1 MRNTNQK
8 ISNTKL
14 MKMIHYMTLF
24 RLTFLAVFL
33 FIQPALFAG
42 PDVIDTIQIEEV
54 VVTGTPV
61 KVSRNSVPMAVSVV
75 NSAQIE
81 ASHESA
87 ILPILNGRVP
97 GLFVTERGVTGF
109 GVAQGSAGQIS
120 IRGIGGNPTT
130 GVLMLIDGHPQF
142 MGIMGHPLP
151 DSYVAS
157 EVERVEVIR
166 GPASILYGSN
176 AMGGVI
182 NIITKKQ
189 TREGIHGQARVS
201 YGSFNTQKYMAS
213 LGGKKNKFS
222 AFGSFN
228 HDQTDGHRDHSDF
241 KIDNG
246 YGKLAYNL
254 NPHFYI
260 STDFSLAG
268 FEAADP
274 GPDTLNASIGQRID
288 ITRGYWSSSI
298 QNEFEKASGAL
309 NLFYNFGEHNITDGF
324 HSTDHNYGLNF
335 YESLKFFEGNNI
347 TLGLDY
353 MAYGGMAEN
362 VKAMGGQGITFTDTT
377 MNETGVYGFIQQT
390 VAEQLTLNAGLRYQN
405 HSVYGGQWIPSGGFA
420 WQFGELATWKGNV
433 AKGFRSPTIRE
444 LFLWGPQNPNL
455 EPESVINYETG
466 IAKTFFNKSMKA
478 ELTFFAV
485 SGDNQIIMVP
495 VSGRMQ
501 FMNSGEIN
509 NKGIEFE
516 LIAEPFENFRLN
528 GTYSF
533 IDMKSPVY
541 ATPEHHLFL
550 GAQYTWNK
558 VELSAN
564 VRQISDLDNDP
575 SPAENK
581 VSYTLLNAKAAYN
594 LMNNLKLY
602 VNAENLLDEDYQ
614 VNRYYT
620 MPGTTVFA
628 GMRFSF

>member
-1 MRNTNQK
+1 MNSK
-8 ISNTKL
+8 KL
-14 MKMIHYMTLF
+14 LLQLF
-24 RLTFLAVFL
+24 LLTFFL
-33 FIQPALFAG
+33 NVQISAYSEPE
-42 PDVIDTIQIEEV
+42 VIDTIQIEEV

-61 KVSRNSVPMAVSVV
+61 KVSRNNVPMAVSVV
-75 NSAQIE
+75 NREQIE

-182 NIITKKQ
+182 NIITRKQ
-189 TREGIHGQARVS
+189 TREGVHGQARVS
-201 YGSFNTQKYMAS
+201 YGSFNTQKYMAAI
-213 LGGKKNKFS
+213 GAKKNKFG
-222 AFGSFN
+222 AFASFN
-228 HDQTDGHRDHSDF
+228 HDQTDGHREHSEF

-246 YGKLAYNL
+246 YVKLDYNL
-254 NPHFYI
+254 NPNFYI

-274 GPDTLNASIGQRID
+274 GPDTLNASFGERID

-298 QNEFEKASGAL
+298 QNEFEKVSGAL
-309 NLFYNFGEHNITDGF
+309 KLFYNFGEHNITDGF
-324 HSTDHNYGLNF
+324 HSTDRNYGLNF
-335 YESLKFFEGNNI
+335 YESFKFFEGNNI

-362 VKAMGGQGITFTDTT
+362 LKAMGGQGITFTDTT
-377 MNETGVYGFIQQT
+377 MNETGVYGFVQQT
-390 VAEQLTLNAGLRYQN
+390 FADQLTLNAGLRYQT
-405 HSVYGGQWIPSGGFA
+405 HSVYGGEWIPSGGFA
-420 WQFGELATWKGNV
+420 WQLGENTTWKGNV
-433 AKGFRSPTIRE
+433 GKGFRSPTIRE
-444 LFLWGPQNPNL
+444 LFLWGPQNANL
-455 EPESVINYETG
+455 EPESILSYETG
-466 IAKTFFNKSMKA
+466 LAKTFLNRKLST
-478 ELTFFAV
+478 EITFFAV
-485 SGDNQIIMVP
+485 SGENQIIMVP
-495 VSGRMQ
+495 VNGRMK
-501 FMNSGEIN
+501 FMNSGEIA

-516 LIAEPFENFRLN
+516 LIAEPFENLTLN

-533 IDMKSPVY
+533 IDMESPVY

-550 GAQYTWNK
+550 GAKYLWEK
-558 VELSAN
+558 IELSAN
-564 VRQISDLDNDP
+564 IRQISDLDNDP
-575 SPAENK
+575 SPAVNR

-594 LMNNLKLY
+594 ITNNMKLY
-602 VNAENLLDEDYQ
+602 VNAENLLNENYQ

-620 MPGTTVFA
+620 MPGTTLFA
-628 GMRFSF
+628 GISYRF